1 MKHEK
6 SFHTLVSPFEVDA
19 EAVPKRFQV
28 KLTDIKS
35 NEEKVLNASL
45 LEFYKPYVLQNNIP
59 QLQTCDT
66 VLNSCLEVP
75 LFMSNYFKK

>member
-59 QLQTCDT
+59 QL
-66 VLNSCLEVP
+66 
-75 LFMSNYFKK
+75 